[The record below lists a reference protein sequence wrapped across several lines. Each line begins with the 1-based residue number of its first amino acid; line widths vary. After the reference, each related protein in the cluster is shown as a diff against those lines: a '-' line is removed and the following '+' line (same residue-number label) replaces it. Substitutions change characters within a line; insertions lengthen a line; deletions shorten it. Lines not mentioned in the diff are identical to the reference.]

1 MNGRGH
7 RVRVFPGFRPSSS
20 SKQSFGVCLT
30 PPHAVLLAV
39 SSTTAAARPMVDPPN
54 SRPSTSQPCQ
64 PCLTVY
70 QSCHRQCLSP
80 QRTPSESQ
88 FPLLPRTAT
97 ASTQSRPQ
105 NRSFHPASCSAH
117 HLTRSCQ
124 PSQPTRSCQ
133 HTASAPSACAR
144 SPPPI
149 WHSSRGCVDPP
160 TVLRSRAWLVHQ

>member
-1 MNGRGH
+1 MCH
-7 RVRVFPGFRPSSS
+7 RPSVTADDL
-20 SKQSFGVCLT
+20 QIFT
-30 PPHAVLLAV
+30 PRPLAATTSRRVLQPAR
-39 SSTTAAARPMVDPPN
+39 RPMVGPPN

-64 PCLTVY
+64 PCLTVS